1 MKSWETI
8 SRKLILNFSPFLKV
22 ESHEIR
28 LPNGTI
34 IKDWPWVITP
44 DFVTIVLVT
53 TRDEFVLFQQTKYG
67 MDGVGLALIG
77 GYIDQG
83 ESPLTAAKR
92 ELLEEAGYESP
103 TWSHMGSYTVD
114 GNRGAGT
121 AHLYLAQDG
130 IKADG
135 HSGSVASDD
144 LEEQEMVFLT
154 RDEVARALQEKAFK
168 VLPWAAAL
176 ALALQYM

>member
-1 MKSWETI
+1 MKSWQTL
-8 SRKLILNFSPFLKV
+8 SRKVILNHSPYLKV

-34 IKDWPWVITP
+34 IQDWPWIITP

-53 TRDEFVLFQQTKYG
+53 PLGEFVLFRQTKYG
-67 MDGVGLALIG
+67 MDGVGLAPIG
-77 GYIDQG
+77 GYIEAG
-83 ESPLTAAKR
+83 ELPLVAAKR
-92 ELLEEAGYESP
+92 ELLEEAGYESDS
-103 TWSHMGSYTVD
+103 WLHMGSYTVD

-121 AHLYLAQDG
+121 AHIFLALDG
-130 IKADG
+130 IKAGGDKA
-135 HSGSVASDD
+135 SVESDD

-154 RDEVARALQEKAFK
+154 RDEVARALQDKVFR

-176 ALALQYM
+176 ALALHYV